1 MRLPTTIESLLAGVV
16 LVGLFVACQP
26 MGDGDSTESST
37 PSSSS
42 EGPPPAEGV
51 EPASVPSESPP
62 PKEVAADPLATGLP
76 EAELPRSGPG
86 TYVWAPGGT
95 EAVGGER
102 LKTYSV
108 GVEQGLD
115 IDVEAFAAFV
125 DAIYSDPRSWTS
137 DPRRDWGFQR
147 VEQGGIRIVIATPA
161 TVDKQCLPL
170 KTEGKVSCARQ
181 GYISLNLDRWELAV
195 PHWDKSLSEYRRY
208 VVNHEMGHYLG
219 KPHVGCPE
227 PGALA
232 PTMMQQTYFLKGCT
246 GNPWPYPEAATTAA
260 SKPAAEGD

>member
-1 MRLPTTIESLLAGVV
+1 MQPPTTIKSLLAGVT
-16 LVGLFVACQP
+16 LVGLLAACQP
-26 MGDGDSTESST
+26 IDVGDSSESSSP
-37 PSSSS
+37 PSRS
-42 EGPPPAEGV
+42 EGSAEAERPKVVSVPAET
-51 EPASVPSESPP
+51 EPPR
-62 PKEVAADPLATGLP
+62 EVAADPLSTGLP

-86 TYVWAPGGT
+86 TYVWATGGT

-108 GVEQGLD
+108 GVEQGLE
-115 IDVEAFAAFV
+115 IDVEAFASFV
-125 DAIYSDPRSWTS
+125 DTIYQDPRSWTS
-137 DPRRDWGFQR
+137 DARRKWGFQR
-147 VEQGGIRIVIATPA
+147 VDKGGIRIVIASPA

-170 KTEGKVSCARQ
+170 KTGGEVSCARQ

-195 PHWDKSLSEYRRY
+195 PHWDKSLTEYRRY

-232 PTMMQQTYFLKGCT
+232 PTMMQQTYSLEGCT

-260 SKPAAEGD
+260 SKPATEGD

>member
-1 MRLPTTIESLLAGVV
+1 MHLPKTIKSLLAGVA

-26 MGDGDSTESST
+26 TDVRDSSEPSTPPSHSEGAEPAETGDAAST
-37 PSSSS
+37 PS
-42 EGPPPAEGV
+42 ET
-51 EPASVPSESPP
+51 ESPL
-62 PKEVAADPLATGLP
+62 EVAADPLSTGLP

-86 TYVWAPGGT
+86 TYVWAKGGT
-95 EAVGGER
+95 GAVGGER

-108 GVEQGLD
+108 GVEQGLS
-115 IDVEAFAAFV
+115 IDVDAFAAFV
-125 DAIYSDPRSWTS
+125 DAIYADPRSWTS

-147 VEQGGIRIVIATPA
+147 VSEGGIRIVIASPA

-170 KTEGKVSCARQ
+170 ETEGKVSCARQ

-195 PHWDKSLSEYRRY
+195 PHWDKSLAEYRRY

-246 GNPWPYPEAATTAA
+246 GNPWPYPEAAKT
-260 SKPAAEGD
+260 PAMQAD

>member
-1 MRLPTTIESLLAGVV
+1 MAPTDPIKVILGARAA
-16 LVGLFVACQP
+16 VGLLTACQ
-26 MGDGDSTESST
+26 
-37 PSSSS
+37 
-42 EGPPPAEGV
+42 
-51 EPASVPSESPP
+51 
-62 PKEVAADPLATGLP
+62 VAADAPSDSSTTPTTPFPAPTATPTPDPIPTPPQSPSLSTGLTQ
-76 EAELPRSGPG
+76 EELPRSGPG
-86 TYVWAPGGT
+86 TYVWASEGT
-95 EAVGGER
+95 DIIGGER

-108 GVEQGLD
+108 GVEQGIP

-125 DAIYSDPRSWTS
+125 DATFADPRSWTA

-147 VEQGGIRIVIATPA
+147 VEQGGIRIVIASPA

-195 PHWDKSLSEYRRY
+195 PHWDKPLREYRRY

-246 GNPWPYPEAATTAA
+246 GNPWPYPAA
-260 SKPAAEGD
+260 SIGAAR

>member
-1 MRLPTTIESLLAGVV
+1 MYLPTTIKSLLAGVT
-16 LVGLFVACQP
+16 LFGLFVACQP
-26 MGDGDSTESST
+26 MVAIDSPEGSTPASSEPTRLRAETESL
-37 PSSSS
+37 PSSSK
-42 EGPPPAEGV
+42 AGV
-51 EPASVPSESPP
+51 ELAS
-62 PKEVAADPLATGLP
+62 DPLSTGLA
-76 EAELPRSGPG
+76 EADLPRSGPG
-86 TYVWAPGGT
+86 NYVWATGGT
-95 EAVGGER
+95 EVVGGER

-115 IDVEAFAAFV
+115 IDADAFAAFV
-125 DAIYSDPRSWTS
+125 DAIYADPRSWTS

-147 VEQGGIRIVIATPA
+147 VEKGGIRIVIASPA

-195 PHWDKSLSEYRRY
+195 PHWDKSLTEYRRY

-246 GNPWPYPEAATTAA
+246 GNPWPYPTAA
-260 SKPAAEGD
+260 VATDSLPEPQGD